1 MRRIVVCAFGIACI
15 AVSAS
20 AEARPI
26 GGSFSGGHA
35 GRGPADGV
43 LLGVDGAWAN
53 TFGAGGDPAHDGWG
67 FGVRAGYAFGSG
79 LELHLRYDDLGVE
92 PAGARSPLQLATAGL
107 RYSVPFLFPMPF
119 AEVDAGPAFVLGDVD
134 FGAGGALGLSIPVV
148 NHVLVDV
155 AAHDWFVPI
164 GGTIR
169 QTLTVGLGL
178 AVTFGGP
185 R

>member
-1 MRRIVVCAFGIACI
+1 MRRVVVCATGIACI
-15 AVSAS
+15 AISAS
-20 AEARPI
+20 ASARPI
-26 GGSFSGGHA
+26 GGAFSEGQVGH
-35 GRGPADGV
+35 GPADGV

-53 TFGAGGDPAHDGWG
+53 TFAAGGDPSHDGWG

-92 PAGARSPLQLATAGL
+92 PGGRSPLQLATAGL

-134 FGAGGALGLSIPVV
+134 FGAGGALGLAFPIV